1 MVITKSDEQGYV
13 TDFERSHYTRL
24 AKGGAGL
31 IVQEATCINETGKL
45 CDTQLGIWDDRQIPG
60 LRSIVEPVH
69 KNGAAIVLQIHHAGV
84 KSTGDKLDVPF
95 DFEIEMFGRIARGKS
110 MTLET
115 ARRIQQEF
123 IRAGRR
129 AYEAGYDGVELHAA
143 HGYLL
148 SQLLNPGVNVRTDV
162 LGTDPQSYV
171 RSIAEGIRQAT
182 DNNFIIGI
190 RLGGFEP
197 TLEDGLNTVRRLRG
211 TVDYFHVSY
220 GYSADQEAIQRLKDS
235 AYPYEQTI
243 YAAQQ
248 VKKLL
253 VEEFRDHT
261 PVIAVSGITSPEMAE
276 AILQDTGVDFVSIG
290 RGHLVNPDWT
300 KDAMAGCDT
309 GKCLHCKRCLWKQD
323 KCPGIALLKRKRGV
337 K

>member
-95 DFEIEMFGRIARGKS
+95 DFEIEMFGRIARGKA

-148 SQLLNPGVNVRTDV
+148 S
-162 LGTDPQSYV
+162 
-171 RSIAEGIRQAT
+171 
-182 DNNFIIGI
+182 
-190 RLGGFEP
+190 
-197 TLEDGLNTVRRLRG
+197 
-211 TVDYFHVSY
+211 
-220 GYSADQEAIQRLKDS
+220 
-235 AYPYEQTI
+235 
-243 YAAQQ
+243 
-248 VKKLL
+248 
-253 VEEFRDHT
+253 
-261 PVIAVSGITSPEMAE
+261 
-276 AILQDTGVDFVSIG
+276 
-290 RGHLVNPDWT
+290 
-300 KDAMAGCDT
+300 
-309 GKCLHCKRCLWKQD
+309 
-323 KCPGIALLKRKRGV
+323 
-337 K
+337 